1 MKTRADLLID
11 GKYKRITIWDALD
24 MKQNRPVLW
33 EKYKDK
39 IFSIS
44 KKSENKVRLIFQTGK
59 HGIVENSYFRY
70 YNADFEH
77 RGEGSEESYRHEF
90 FK

>member
-44 KKSENKVRLIFQTGK
+44 KKPKTR
-59 HGIVENSYFRY
+59 
-70 YNADFEH
+70 
-77 RGEGSEESYRHEF
+77 
-90 FK
+90 

>member
-77 RGEGSEESYRHEF
+77 RGEGSDHA
-90 FK
+90 